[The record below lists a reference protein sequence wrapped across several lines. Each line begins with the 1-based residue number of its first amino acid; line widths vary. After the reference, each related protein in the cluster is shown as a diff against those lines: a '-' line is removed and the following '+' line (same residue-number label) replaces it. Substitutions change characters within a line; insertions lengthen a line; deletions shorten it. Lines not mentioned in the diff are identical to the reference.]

1 MSYGFSAISN
11 SDYVLIDDNYEN
23 YSYYSSGSILAS
35 NSSVSAPIT
44 CDLSTDIVL
53 VRSDTYNV
61 GIYIYAFGFS
71 SGSTALY
78 LRTDSASNITVEYII
93 IRKYSTVSI
102 NNNTYGLNIYKPDGN
117 VAYSSTIKVGTIQA
131 AVNLTPT
138 QDGSYTT
145 LTASIPGAPIG
156 SKKRYFSILEARHT
170 GFIWN
175 GTTGFIISRLGKFVT
190 NNSFT
195 TYCLAT
201 SLSGFPVN
209 ANFGSYKTFLIMDV

>member
-35 NSSVSAPIT
+35 NSSVSAPIIY
-44 CDLSTDIVL
+44 DQSTDIVL

-61 GIYIYAFGFS
+61 GIYSFPGFS
-71 SGSTALY
+71 SGSPALY
-78 LRTDSASNITVEYII
+78 LMTDSESNITVEYII

-131 AVNLTPT
+131 AVNLAPT

-156 SKKRYFSILEARHT
+156 SKKRYFSIAEARLT
-170 GFIWN
+170 GFIWDA
-175 GTTGFIISRLGKFVT
+175 TTGYVISRLGKFVT
-190 NNSFT
+190 DNFFT

-201 SLSGFPVN
+201 GLSGFPVN